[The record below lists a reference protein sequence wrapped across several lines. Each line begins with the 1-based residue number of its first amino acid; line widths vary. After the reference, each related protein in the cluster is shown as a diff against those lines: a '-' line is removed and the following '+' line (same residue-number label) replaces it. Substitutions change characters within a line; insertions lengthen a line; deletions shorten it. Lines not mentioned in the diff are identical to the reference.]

1 MDANKPPP
9 GAAALV
15 VQNGRLSGAR
25 RALALPLTL
34 IGEAAGCDVRL
45 NVDGVNPLH
54 CAIVHVPGGL
64 LLRDLGSEQGTYVNH
79 EKVTTWPLATGD
91 VIGVGPFLFR
101 VELPASLSEPEVE
114 ETAGLAAERDAL
126 RIQAAAVA
134 AQQAKLTDDET
145 QLNQRRDA
153 LEQREQQIAGHLED
167 RQRRLLELR
176 DGIKQERASLEA
188 DRAAFDEKRAGLQ
201 KELAKARKQ
210 ADRERRRFGEARKR
224 FKQRWLHYTAEQQTA
239 LRQHEQQFLTGRQ
252 ALEKEMAA
260 LQRERT
266 HFTEVRQR
274 VNGEMELGKRK
285 LKEAW
290 QELALAQQQWEVTLN
305 VEQRERGQRLRS
317 LEAHATT
324 VAEAARKLAEDQRRW
339 QDSRAHLLKETQGLE
354 TRVLNQRY
362 QLQELQGEL
371 RPPAPVAVAVAVPPP
386 EPPGSIHELPGL
398 PGAVQRLAAHLADQR
413 WLLLEHWA
421 RFLQIEDAWQRDRA
435 ALVAEVER
443 VEDQLGARERLLDGR
458 EHALEGLEADVR
470 QRRDRLAR
478 SQDEWESRH
487 TRLTLRESN
496 WEGERTAYLVAVEAR
511 EQTATALVEQLEAVR
526 RRRQERRRLEVE
538 ELRQVRT
545 RCEAS
550 RQEYLSLIRRF
561 QERQTDL
568 AREQRTLAARTVALE
583 RHRLELLN
591 AAANSPAAEMR
602 LEKLTRRAAARIEA
616 GERKVTAQRQ
626 TLLAESRRLEE
637 QARRLQQ
644 REDELTALQE
654 QLAQRQTEG
663 EREQIALT
671 QAELPRERELRLLK
685 TQHDHDARQL
695 AALRDEVERVA
706 RVLLD
711 DAEAGTMQRAA

>member
-1 MDANKPPP
+1 MEANQPPP
-9 GAAALV
+9 GAAALI

-45 NVDGVNPLH
+45 NVNGVNPLH
-54 CAIVHVPGGL
+54 CAIVQVPGGL

-79 EKVTTWPLATGD
+79 EKATTWPLATGD

-101 VELPASLSEPEVE
+101 VELPASLSKPEVE
-114 ETAGLAAERDAL
+114 EIAGLAAERDAL

-134 AQQAKLTDDET
+134 AQQAKLTDEEA

-153 LEQREQQIAGHLED
+153 LEQREQQIAGHLDD
-167 RQRRLLELR
+167 RQRRMLELR
-176 DGIKQERASLEA
+176 DEIKQERAALEA
-188 DRAAFDEKRAGLQ
+188 DKGHFEEKRAGLQ
-201 KELAKARKQ
+201 KEFTMARKQ
-210 ADRERRRFGEARKR
+210 AERERRRFSEARKR

-252 ALEKEMAA
+252 ALEKETEA

-274 VNGEMELGKRK
+274 LNGELEVGKRR

-290 QELALAQQQWEVTLN
+290 QELARAQQQWEVTLN
-305 VEQRERGQRLRS
+305 VEQRERGLRLRS
-317 LEAHATT
+317 LEAQETT

-339 QDSRAHLLKETQGLE
+339 QDARAHLLKETQGLE

-362 QLQELQGEL
+362 QLQEVQREL
-371 RPPAPVAVAVAVPPP
+371 RPQAPVAVAVAVPPP

-398 PGAVQRLAAHLADQR
+398 PATLQRLAGHLADQR

-421 RFLQIEDAWQRDRA
+421 RFLQIEGAWQQERA
-435 ALVAEVER
+435 ALLAEAER
-443 VEDQLGARERLLDGR
+443 TEGQLSERRRQLDGR
-458 EHALEGLEADVR
+458 EHALEGLEVDVR

-478 SQDEWESRH
+478 SQDELESRH
-487 TRLTLRESN
+487 TGLTLRETN
-496 WEGERTAYLVAVEAR
+496 WEGGRTAYLVAVEAR

-545 RCEAS
+545 RCEAA
-550 RQEYLSLIRRF
+550 RQEYLALIRRF

-591 AAANSPAAEMR
+591 AAANSPAADKR
-602 LEKLTRRAAARIEA
+602 LEKLTRRSAARIEA

-637 QARRLQQ
+637 RARQLQQ
-644 REDELTALQE
+644 REDELAALQE

-685 TQHDHDARQL
+685 TQHEHDARQL

-711 DAEAGTMQRAA
+711 DAEAGTVQRAA